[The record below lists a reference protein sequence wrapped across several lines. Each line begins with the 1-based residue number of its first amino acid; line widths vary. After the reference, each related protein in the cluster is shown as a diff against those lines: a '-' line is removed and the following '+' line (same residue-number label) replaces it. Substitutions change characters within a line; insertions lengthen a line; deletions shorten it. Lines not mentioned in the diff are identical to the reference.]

1 MRLEIIGHNYQ
12 YEMEK
17 LTRLFF
23 PNEQIHVVFETETRQ
38 NGEAF
43 FTTVITETTA
53 TAAYYEETG
62 VCLYKEEA
70 ELSSE
75 ADAELLIASL
85 LFKVLKSMTDYTP
98 KWGVLTG
105 IRPSKLLLRLEE
117 TMGEEGAERYF
128 LDKFFVSEEKT
139 ALAKSV
145 ARREDAI
152 IQTSRPDSFSLY
164 VSIPFCPTRCSY
176 CSFISS
182 AMTGKTIQK
191 MLPEYVEYLVKEI
204 EYTGKQA
211 KALGLRLE
219 TVYFG
224 GGTPTTLSAEQITQ
238 LLDAIAAS
246 FDLSHLRE
254 YTVEAGRP
262 DTITREKLEAL
273 KAGGVTR
280 ISINPQTFNDDV
292 LKEVGRCHSADLT
305 KEVYTMAK
313 SFGFHAINMDLIAG
327 LPTDTLESFCQSV
340 DTAIALDPENITVHT
355 LSLKR
360 SSNLGTEKE
369 RIEFERGICADQM
382 LHYAY
387 ARLTENGYGPY
398 YMYRQAKTLGN
409 LENTGYAKS
418 GTDCLYNIFMMEEC
432 HTVLA
437 VGAGAVTKLKA
448 PHGKEIE
455 RIFNYK
461 YPYEY
466 IRGFDALLKRKA
478 RLPEFY
484 KEFKI

>member
-1 MRLEIIGHNYQ
+1 MRVEIIGHSFQ

-23 PNEQIHVVFETETRQ
+23 PNEPLHVVFETTSPLP
-38 NGEAF
+38 EA
-43 FTTVITETTA
+43 TLRTEKSDGMARALYFDESGT
-53 TAAYYEETG
+53 
-62 VCLYKEEA
+62 CLFREEA
-70 ELSSE
+70 PLSSE
-75 ADAELLIASL
+75 ENEELLFVSL
-85 LFKVLKSMTDYTP
+85 VFTLLEKLTDYTP
-98 KWGVLTG
+98 KWGILTG
-105 IRPSKLLLRLEE
+105 IRPSKLFLFWKEKLG
-117 TMGEEGAERYF
+117 TDGAAQYF
-128 LDKFFVSEEKT
+128 LEKFKVSPEKC
-139 ALAKSV
+139 ALAQAV
-145 ARREDAI
+145 AAREDAI
-152 IQTSRPDSFSLY
+152 LRTSRPESCSLY

-191 MLPEYVEYLVKEI
+191 LLPEYVDYLVKEI
-204 EYTGKQA
+204 AYTGKQA

-219 TVYFG
+219 TIYFG
-224 GGTPTTLSAEQITQ
+224 GGTPTTLSAEQFKI
-238 LLDAIAAS
+238 LLSAIADA

-262 DTITREKLEAL
+262 DTITKEKLLTL
-273 KAGGVTR
+273 KAGGVGR
-280 ISINPQTFNDDV
+280 ISINPQTFNDAV
-292 LKEVGRCHSADLT
+292 LKEVGRCHSSALT
-305 KEVYTMAK
+305 KEAYTLAREV
-313 SFGFHAINMDLIAG
+313 GFSAINMDLIAG
-327 LPTDTLESFCQSV
+327 LPTDTLDSFCHSV
-340 DTAIALDPENITVHT
+340 DTAIALAPENITVHT

-369 RIEFERGICADQM
+369 RIEFERGICADKM

-387 ARLTENGYGPY
+387 DKLMQNGYHPY

-409 LENTGYAKS
+409 LENTGYEKKDTA
-418 GTDCLYNIFMMEEC
+418 CLYNIFMMEEC

-448 PHGKEIE
+448 PHSKEIE

-466 IRGFDALLKRKA
+466 IRGFDTMLERKKR
-478 RLPEFY
+478 LSTFY
-484 KEFKI
+484 TDYQI